1 MALRLF
7 DLPLRDVTRDAGD
20 RFFCPGSIVRIELDP
35 TSAADLRDE
44 PADRRVFFIQCGLR
58 TDRRLRPSDGAV
70 GERRPVG
77 SGEIEIVARYGR
89 RDVLL
94 SGYLEGEYVIA
105 DQAAVVE
112 ARVGSGRIILFGF
125 PPQHRGQTL
134 ATFRLLFNAILTTPR
149 GR

>member
-1 MALRLF
+1 MPP
-7 DLPLRDVTRDAGD
+7 D
-20 RFFCPGSIVRIELDP
+20 S
-35 TSAADLRDE
+35 TS
-44 PADRRVFFIQCGLR
+44 
-58 TDRRLRPSDGAV
+58 
-70 GERRPVG
+70 
-77 SGEIEIVARYGR
+77 EIEIVARYGR

-105 DQAAVVE
+105 DRPAVVE
-112 ARVGSGRIILFGF
+112 AHVGSGRVILFGF